1 MPERPVLWRVSTGG
15 HLEVEWLDRISHFSD
30 DNFVEL
36 SWRAER
42 RGEGVVRGLVS
53 AVILD
58 HLHLGALY
66 QANLTDLIT
75 NQTEHFSFMA
85 CK

>member
-15 HLEVEWLDRISHFSD
+15 HLEGEWLDRISHFSD

-53 AVILD
+53 APRL
-58 HLHLGALY
+58 LALEVSPGPGPY
-66 QANLTDLIT
+66 
-75 NQTEHFSFMA
+75 
-85 CK
+85 